1 MCFFCS
7 TVTFSLL
14 HCIAELIL
22 VLIDTLSNQ
31 VLNWFFFVFE
41 IIYGNICMFDLF
53 LFLKR
58 IGFLYIFFSHA
69 LKSINNRITVLPL
82 KEMRFFFFYSIL
94 LALALLPTSL
104 FVTRVIWVL
113 SACSLCFAY
122 KITSPVA
129 FSKTPQLT
137 PLKEFLFGFIIFSV
151 STGKGS

>member
-82 KEMRFFFFYSIL
+82 KEMRFFFLLFHSTGTSSI
-94 LALALLPTSL
+94 ANFAFRYTSDL
-104 FVTRVIWVL
+104 
-113 SACSLCFAY
+113 
-122 KITSPVA
+122 
-129 FSKTPQLT
+129 
-137 PLKEFLFGFIIFSV
+137 GFICLLTLFRVQNHKSSGFFKNAATHSFERVSV
-151 STGKGS
+151 WFYYLLSFYW